1 MSRMAPG
8 DLAARYAPPAAAAP
22 SHPVPVDEIADAEY
36 RYLRGMAEH
45 NRAVRMSLF
54 EPAAAP

>member
-1 MSRMAPG
+1 MSRLSPG
-8 DLAARYAPPAAAAP
+8 DLAARYAPPAVAAP
-22 SHPVPVDEIADAEY
+22 VRPAPVDEIADAEY